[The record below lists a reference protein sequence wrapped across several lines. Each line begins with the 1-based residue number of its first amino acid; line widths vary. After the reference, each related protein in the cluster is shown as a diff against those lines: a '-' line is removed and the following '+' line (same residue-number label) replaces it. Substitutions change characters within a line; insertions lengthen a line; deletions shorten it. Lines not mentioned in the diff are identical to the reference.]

1 MIGHYERGLS
11 IELEREAEV
20 PSDSEDYVYLEWFT
34 CCLMVSHQWF
44 LKGNLSTQE
53 QMHHCK

>member
-20 PSDSEDYVYLEWFT
+20 PSDSEDYVYLEWFMIRQIDKYQSYT
-34 CCLMVSHQWF
+34 L
-44 LKGNLSTQE
+44 
-53 QMHHCK
+53 